1 MKASGI
7 KVITVDG
14 KGPSA
19 EAVRDHVL
27 ALRRPTYYY
36 TNGDP
41 AGLAKAFIE
50 FTLGPAGQKIAE
62 NVGFV
67 PVK

>member
-1 MKASGI
+1 MKAGGI

-19 EAVRDHVL
+19 EAVRDQSWPY
-27 ALRRPTYYY
+27 ARPTYYY
-36 TNGDP
+36 THGEP
-41 AGLAKAFIE
+41 AGLAKAFVE
-50 FTLGPAGQKIAE
+50 FTLSPAGQKIAE